1 MNMARDD
8 IERRLFR
15 VKRGLFHFDLF
26 IIPLQSD
33 TQTGTLGGRLSNHNV
48 LRKQK
53 TLNNIHK
60 FEGCFLTGQAS
71 LTGFNV
77 FNSCIVEP

>member
-1 MNMARDD
+1 MLFLVFMNMASDD

-48 LRKQK
+48 L
-53 TLNNIHK
+53 
-60 FEGCFLTGQAS
+60 
-71 LTGFNV
+71 
-77 FNSCIVEP
+77 